1 MRPRVIYGQQPQAA
15 TEMGMHAHRSHT
27 RPWGKITAGLAIALA
42 VLAACGSSG
51 GKSSSKTTTPGS
63 TAAQSTAAGIG
74 VTPTT
79 IKIGVA
85 LVNFDCI
92 KQFTDQLRINQ
103 DKAYQAFFDDLNA
116 KGGIAGRK
124 IVPVYK
130 TYCPLGSAA
139 PLQVC
144 TSLTQDEKVFAVIG
158 TFIDFSGDA
167 QTCVANTNHTILMTF
182 NLTKQIM
189 DKSPPGYIIYPGV
202 TNERL
207 VNVLLQL
214 AKKEKTLDGKT
225 VAAVGDTT
233 VANTVSNVIVP
244 GLKNLG
250 VKLGS
255 TAILSVGTSGDTT
268 QAQTQ
273 LDSFIERWKTEGVN
287 ALFMSGDLVSSK
299 QFVEKIKREM
309 PDVQL
314 LVDTTDALMQG
325 QQETLA
331 HVKPNPY
338 DGMLT
343 ATGPTHHEYD
353 QSAHWKYCAAIYE
366 KYTKQHAPNAEEV
379 VRAPGGKTY
388 DTYGLIND
396 ACQITSLF
404 HDIGTKVGKYLNNP
418 NWVNTVNTFGKV
430 DNKGGGQY
438 ASLHTGKYD
447 IDDSFRLVAFDS
459 TLAPATGGD
468 WKPLTPVEN
477 IPGV

>member
-1 MRPRVIYGQQPQAA
+1 MLMQV
-15 TEMGMHAHRSHT
+15 HRSHT
-27 RPWGKITAGLAIALA
+27 RRWGKITAATAIALA
-42 VLAACGSSG
+42 VLAACGSSS

-63 TAAQSTAAGIG
+63 TVAQSKAAGIG

-79 IKIGVA
+79 IKLGVA

-92 KQFTDQLRINQ
+92 KQFTDSIRVNQ
-103 DKAYQAFFDDLNA
+103 DKTYQAFIDDINA
-116 KGGIAGRK
+116 KGGVGGRR

-130 TYCPLGSAA
+130 SYCPLGSAA

-182 NLTKQIM
+182 NLTQQIM
-189 DKSPPGYIIYPGV
+189 SKSPPAYIIYPGV

-207 VNVLLQL
+207 VKALLQL
-214 AKKEKTLDGKT
+214 LQKEKTLDGKT

-233 VANTVSNVIVP
+233 VANTVNNVIVP
-244 GLKNLG
+244 GLKNLSG

-273 LDSFIERWKTEGVN
+273 LDSFIERWKTEGVD

-299 QFVEKIKREM
+299 QFVEKIKGEM
-309 PDVQL
+309 PKVQL
-314 LVDTTDALMQG
+314 LADTTDVLMQA
-325 QQETLA
+325 QQETHA
-331 HVKPNPY
+331 GKKPNPY
-338 DGMLT
+338 EGILT
-343 ATGPTHHEYD
+343 ATGPTPHEYD
-353 QSAHWKYCAAIYE
+353 QSEHWKYCSAIYE
-366 KYTKQHAPNAEEV
+366 KYTKKHAPNAEEV
-379 VRAPGGKTY
+379 VPAPGGGGKTL
-388 DTYGLIND
+388 DTYGSIND
-396 ACQITSLF
+396 ACQILSLF
-404 HDIGTKVGKYLNNP
+404 HDIGARVGKYLNNP

-430 DNKGGGQY
+430 DNKGGGPY
-438 ASLHTGKYD
+438 ASLQTGKYD
-447 IDDSFRLVAFDS
+447 IDDSFRLSEYDS
-459 TLAPATGGD
+459 SVPPAGAGN
-468 WKPLTPVEN
+468 WKAVTPLQN